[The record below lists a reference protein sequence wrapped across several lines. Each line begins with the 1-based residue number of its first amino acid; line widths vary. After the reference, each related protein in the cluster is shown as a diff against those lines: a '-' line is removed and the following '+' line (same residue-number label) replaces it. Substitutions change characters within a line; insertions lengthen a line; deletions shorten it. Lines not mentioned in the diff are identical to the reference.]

1 MRGEESVFM
10 RPLKR
15 KMSVTL
21 DGDIIEIIKELAEKD
36 GRSFSQYI
44 NLILKKHIERWD
56 ELRREG

>member
-1 MRGEESVFM
+1 MRGEEGAFM
-10 RPLKR
+10 RPRKR

-44 NLILKKHIERWD
+44 NQILKKHIESWD

>member
-1 MRGEESVFM
+1 MRGEEGVFM

-44 NLILKKHIERWD
+44 NLILKKHIESWD

>member
-1 MRGEESVFM
+1 MLWYESVFM

-44 NLILKKHIERWD
+44 NLILKKHIENWD
-56 ELRREG
+56 ELRQEG

>member
-44 NLILKKHIERWD
+44 NLILKKHIDNWD
-56 ELRREG
+56 ELRQEG

>member
-21 DGDIIEIIKELAEKD
+21 DGDIIEIIKEQDLMMFS
-36 GRSFSQYI
+36 SF
-44 NLILKKHIERWD
+44 LFFLLHT
-56 ELRREG
+56 

>member
-21 DGDIIEIIKELAEKD
+21 DGDIIVIIKELAEKD

-44 NLILKKHIERWD
+44 NLILKKHIENWD
-56 ELRREG
+56 ELRQEG

>member
-36 GRSFSQYI
+36 GRSFSKYI
-44 NLILKKHIERWD
+44 NLILKKHIENWD
-56 ELRREG
+56 ELRQEG

>member
-1 MRGEESVFM
+1 MRGEGGVFM
-10 RPLKR
+10 RPRKR

-36 GRSFSQYI
+36 GRSLSQYI
-44 NLILKKHIERWD
+44 NQILKKHIESWD

>member
-36 GRSFSQYI
+36 GRSLSQYI
-44 NLILKKHIERWD
+44 NQILKKHIENGD

>member
-1 MRGEESVFM
+1 M

-44 NLILKKHIERWD
+44 NLILKKHIENWD

>member
-36 GRSFSQYI
+36 GRSFSEYI
-44 NLILKKHIERWD
+44 NLILKKHIENWD
-56 ELRREG
+56 ELRQEG

>member
-44 NLILKKHIERWD
+44 NLILKKHNENWD
-56 ELRREG
+56 ELRQEG

>member
-36 GRSFSQYI
+36 GRSLFQYI
-44 NLILKKHIERWD
+44 NQILKKHIESWD
-56 ELRREG
+56 ELRRDG

>member
-36 GRSFSQYI
+36 GRSFSHYI
-44 NLILKKHIERWD
+44 NLILKKHIENWD

>member
-44 NLILKKHIERWD
+44 NLILKKHIENWD

>member
-44 NLILKKHIERWD
+44 NLIVKKHIENWD
-56 ELRREG
+56 ELRQEG

>member
-44 NLILKKHIERWD
+44 NLILKKHIENWD
-56 ELRREG
+56 ELRQEG

>member
-1 MRGEESVFM
+1 M
-10 RPLKR
+10 RPRKR

-44 NLILKKHIERWD
+44 NLILKKHIESWD